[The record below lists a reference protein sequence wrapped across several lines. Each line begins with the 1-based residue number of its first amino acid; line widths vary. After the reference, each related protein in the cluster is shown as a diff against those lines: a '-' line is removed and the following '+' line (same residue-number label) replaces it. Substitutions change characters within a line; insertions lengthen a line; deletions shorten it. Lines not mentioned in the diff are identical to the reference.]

1 VRAAFAA
8 LVACAALSGCGAA
21 EPETTPTT
29 PPRPPVAAAVT
40 ADPTPGPARATMI
53 MVHGGGWAGHDA
65 RAQQLLMQTP
75 GKLLLRRGW
84 RVVSID
90 YEAGARGLD
99 DLLETVDS
107 EIARKTSNGPL
118 CIYGES
124 AGGHLA
130 LLAAARRGREIDC
143 VIGLGA
149 PADLV
154 RYEPLAEAGSR
165 LQRIVAGQ
173 VRKYFGTSAAEL
185 APSDPV
191 SLAPSIAADVLLM
204 RSGDDAII
212 PASQSTR
219 FAAAHPATKV
229 VTLQPGDPA
238 DPSDGFIHGT
248 ISPAG
253 RAAYEQ
259 AIASFAAAA
268 RRRH

>member
-8 LVACAALSGCGAA
+8 LVACAALAGCGSS
-21 EPETTPTT
+21 EPEAPTT
-29 PPRPPVAAAVT
+29 PARPPVAVAAT

-90 YEAGARGLD
+90 YEAGAEGLD
-99 DLLETVDS
+99 DLLRTVDS

-143 VIGLGA
+143 VIGLGT

-154 RYEPLAEAGSR
+154 RYEPLAENGSR
-165 LQRIVAGQ
+165 LQRIVAAQ
-173 VRKYFGTSAAEL
+173 VRKCFGTSAAEL
-185 APSDPV
+185 APRDPV
-191 SLAPSIAADVLLM
+191 SLAPSITADVLLM

-229 VTLQPGDPA
+229 VTLQPGDPT
-238 DPSDGFIHGT
+238 DPTDGFVHGT
-248 ISPAG
+248 LSPAG

-259 AIASFAAAA
+259 AIASFTAAE
-268 RRRH
+268 RDE